1 MTDLDER
8 LRAYYDAA
16 DEPPP
21 EALARIRRRVL
32 TPQRRSPAPWRWPTL
47 VSAAVAFA
55 VLALVV
61 LTRSASVPADDA
73 RATLELVAARAA
85 GSAPTA
91 LPGDGFVYARTRQL
105 AVNSVFGKDGEARYE
120 SESLIETW
128 APADTLRAVRI
139 DTTTGLHARPL
150 TADDAARLSAY
161 GSTYQTVQQRSTTT
175 PNRAELPVRAYLAA
189 IPTDPHQVVARLR
202 EEVETAYGPPPRGSA
217 KPSVDQRTFTRIGD
231 LLSEAGVLLEPAQR
245 AALFRAAALLPGV
258 RELTERADL
267 AGRSGV
273 AIGYGM
279 PNGTREELIVD
290 VDSGQV
296 LGLRTVDISSGTVL
310 AWSSSEQRVVR
321 AVGGKESAR

>member
-8 LRAYYDAA
+8 LRAYYDAV

-32 TPQRRSPAPWRWPTL
+32 TPRRPAPAPWRWPTL

-61 LTRSASVPADDA
+61 LTRSASTPADDA

-85 GSAPTA
+85 GSVPTG
-91 LPGDGFVYARTRQL
+91 LPWDGYVYVRTRQL
-105 AVNSVFGKDGEARYE
+105 AVGSVFGPDGEARYE

-128 APADTLRAVRI
+128 APAGTLRAERI
-139 DTTTGLHARPL
+139 DTTTGLRARPL
-150 TADDAARLSAY
+150 TPGDAARLRAY
-161 GSTYQTVQQRSTTT
+161 GSTFQTVRKQSSAT
-175 PNRAELPVRAYLAA
+175 PDQADLPVRAYLAA
-189 IPTDPHQVVARLR
+189 IPVDPRQVLARLR
-202 EEVETAYGPPPRGSA
+202 AEVEAAYGPPPRDAA
-217 KPSVDQRTFTRIGD
+217 KPSTDQRTFTRIGD
-231 LLSEAGVLLEPAQR
+231 LLSETGVLLEPAQR

-258 RELTERADL
+258 RELAERADL

-273 AIGYGM
+273 AIGYAM

-290 VDSGQV
+290 VDSGRA
-296 LGLRTVDISSGTVL
+296 LGLRTVEIASGTVL
-310 AWSSSEQRVVR
+310 AWTSSEQRVVTT
-321 AVGGKESAR
+321 VGARESAK

>member
-1 MTDLDER
+1 MTELDER

-16 DEPPP
+16 YEPPP

-32 TPQRRSPAPWRWPTL
+32 APRPHPPAPWRWPTL
-47 VSAAVAFA
+47 LSAAVAFA

-85 GSAPTA
+85 GTVATT
-91 LPGDGFVYARTRQL
+91 LPGDAFVYVRTRQL
-105 AVNSVFGKDGEARYE
+105 AVSSVFDDGGEARYE

-128 APADTLRAVRI
+128 APTSTLRAVRI
-139 DTTTGLHARPL
+139 DTTTGLDARPL
-150 TADDAARLSAY
+150 TPEDAARLGVY
-161 GSTYQTVQQRSTTT
+161 GSTYRTIRHSSTTA
-175 PNRAELPVRAYLAA
+175 PDRAELPVRTYLAA
-189 IPTDPHQVVARLR
+189 LPTDPHQVLDQLR
-202 EEVETAYGPPPRGSA
+202 AEVEDAYGKPPRGSA

-258 RELTERADL
+258 RKLTERADL
-267 AGRSGV
+267 AGRSGL
-273 AIGYGM
+273 AIGYEM

-290 VDSGQV
+290 VDSGRA
-296 LGLRTVDISSGTVL
+296 LGLRTVEIASGTVL
-310 AWSSSEQRVVR
+310 AWTSSEQRVVT